1 MIILRQKNYSR
12 FDLTPEEQEIWDKSV
27 KRDGRKPNLKELIQ
41 QAKKY
46 KKGESS
52 FKELDDM
59 GIDHMKPEYMTLEY
73 AGPKVRWGN
82 GTWANPYDHDDV
94 VRSRIAK
101 KKLGKISRNVG
112 IATLGTAALVGGG
125 IAIHKARKKKKAKKE
140 KDDNSEK

>member
-1 MIILRQKNYSR
+1 MIILRQKEYSR
-12 FDLTPEEQEIWDKSV
+12 FDLTPEEQKIWDKSV

-59 GIDHMKPEYMTLEY
+59 GIDHMKPEYMTPEY
-73 AGPKVRWGN
+73 VGPKVRWGN

-101 KKLGKISRNVG
+101 KKLGKISTGVG
-112 IATLGTAALVGGG
+112 IGLGSAALLTAGG
-125 IAIHKARKKKKAKKE
+125 IAIKKARDKKKRKESEEKKD
-140 KDDNSEK
+140 K